1 MDKPKYSDFFGVPLA
16 DLDPDVTSVID
27 FEQER
32 QSRRFIFIPSESM
45 APLAVRQALGS
56 VLNNIYAEGYP
67 PARMTREDEELILDH
82 AHQMTNYRRYSDR
95 RFYKGTEYANIVESL
110 AQRRCAQCF
119 ATQDVPAETI
129 RVNVQPLSGA
139 AANLAV
145 YSTFLRPGDTL
156 MGMNLFQGGH
166 LTHGSEFNLSGKL
179 YKVVSYNVDRT
190 TERLDYDAIRTL
202 ALENHP
208 KIIVAGYTSYPWAP
222 DWAKFRAIADEAGA
236 LLMADIAHTA
246 GMAIAGVYPTPVG
259 YADIITFTTHKTI
272 CSTRGAVIM
281 TTDDDKAQL
290 IDAAVFPGEQGG
302 PHVNKFAA
310 LAVALGLA
318 QTGAFRKLQQDI
330 VANAQS
336 LASSLTRRGLKL
348 AYGGTDTHM
357 LLVNLR
363 SIPSRTGFPLRGE
376 MAARLLDLAGIV
388 VNKQTI
394 PGDEVTALAS
404 GIRLGTPWVTQ
415 RGLTA
420 EHLDELADI
429 IVQVVTNIQP
439 FAYMGATE
447 LPRGKIDL
455 QILEK
460 ARRDVNNLASRTLCE
475 IPAHGIGYPHFQ
487 VQPDNGA
494 TRQPLGLYAAPA
506 QASGQGDAIL
516 LDTSDNGVLQ
526 VTGWRAKPC
535 LQQVCTNN
543 IAALAPNQAQRS
555 FLLDADGTIRDDVAV
570 LRHPAD
576 RRGRDIYCI
585 VTNPANTTQVASWL
599 RGLGDGYILFDRN
612 DLFRK
617 VEGPVTVEE
626 LSEPAL
632 VDQASRCVSMTLV
645 GPGGP
650 TLLQKLGMP
659 ALDEGSMWSGA
670 LGQIPVTVARLG
682 YGVGDARCE
691 LLVRPDQAPPLWKTL
706 VEAGATPRGDELRQS
721 LRARAELPD
730 YATERPAAQQ
740 LYAGPLRS
748 WFCLTK
754 PYFVGQ
760 ASLEACRPA
769 TAKEEFVWVADENA
783 PVRRTPLYEEHRKR
797 TTKII
802 PFAGWDMPVWY
813 TSVGDE
819 HQAVRTAAG
828 LFDVA
833 HMGVLEVSGEH
844 AASFLDVV
852 ASNYARWIDP
862 GQSAYAYLFDPDGGV
877 IDDIIMYR
885 QDWDRYLLVV
895 NASNAE
901 KDLAWLRAVNSRRC
915 VIDRDNPAM
924 EVEGEA
930 VIRNLK
936 DPSSGPDQR
945 VDLALQGPK
954 SLVILQSLAD
964 DTRSRLDLAHIK
976 RTEHTR
982 VQLAGMDIIA
992 ARTGYTGEEMGF
1004 ELLVHPDHAVRLW
1017 NTLLAEGAPLGIK
1030 PCGLAARDST
1040 RIEAGLPLY
1049 GHELMGDLAIVPTE
1063 AGFPLYVKFHKP
1075 FFIGRKHCIVAEA
1088 QKKRSLIRFRVNE
1101 AGVRALRGGDPV
1113 VNKRGQFIGRV
1124 TSCTLVG
1131 SRQIGLAMVDK
1142 RYNDPGSEIGI
1153 FPGSHGDEATI
1164 KALKD
1169 LANGDKVP
1177 LSVWATV
1184 LRRFP
1189 DKAEKAGWG
1198 QQV

>member
-1 MDKPKYSDFFGVPLA
+1 MERHKYSDFYGVPLTE
-16 DLDPDVTSVID
+16 LDEDVSSIIN

-32 QSRRFIFIPSESM
+32 QSRRFILIPSESM

-67 PARMTREDEELILDH
+67 PARMSREDEELILDQG
-82 AHQMTNYRRYSDR
+82 HQMTHYRRYSDR
-95 RFYKGTEYANIVESL
+95 RFYKGTEYANIIESL
-110 AQRRCAQCF
+110 AQRRCAECF
-119 ATQDVPAETI
+119 ATKDVPASSI

-145 YSTFLRPGDTL
+145 YSTLLRPGDTL

-190 TERLDYDAIRTL
+190 TERLNYDAIRTL
-202 ALENHP
+202 ALESRP

-222 DWAKFRAIADEAGA
+222 DWAKFRAIADEVGA

-246 GMAIAGVYPTPVG
+246 GMAIAGVYPSPVG
-259 YADIITFTTHKTI
+259 FADVITFTTHKTI

-281 TTDDDKAQL
+281 TTDDDLAQT

-318 QTGAFRKLQQDI
+318 KTEAFRELQKDI
-330 VANAQS
+330 VANAQA
-336 LASSLTRRGLKL
+336 LAGSLTRRGLKL

-357 LLVNLR
+357 VLVNLR
-363 SIPSRTGFPLRGE
+363 SVASKTGFPLRGE
-376 MAARLLDLAGIV
+376 IAARLLDLVGIV

-394 PGDEVTALAS
+394 PGDDVTALAS

-429 IVQVVTNIQP
+429 IFRVATNIQP

-455 QILEK
+455 QILEQ
-460 ARRDVNNLASRTLCE
+460 ARRDVDDLASRTLCE
-475 IPAHGIGYPHFQ
+475 VPTKGLGYPHFQ
-487 VQPDNGA
+487 VQPKNPA
-494 TRQPLGLYAAPA
+494 VAQPLGLFKSLPKVRTPPDAA
-506 QASGQGDAIL
+506 L
-516 LDTSDNGVLQ
+516 LDTTDSGVLRI
-526 VTGWRAKPC
+526 TGWRAKPH
-535 LQQVCTNN
+535 LQQVSTGNV
-543 IAALAPNQAQRS
+543 AALAVGQAMRTL
-555 FLLDADGTIRDDVAV
+555 LLDADGAVLDDVAI
-570 LRHPAD
+570 LRYPAD
-576 RRGRDIYCI
+576 ERGRDSYLML
-585 VTNPANTTQVASWL
+585 TNPVNTARVTSWL

-626 LSEPAL
+626 LNGSELSDPSELRVSMSLVGQRASAVLVKVGIPAL
-632 VDQASRCVSMTLV
+632 E
-645 GPGGP
+645 PG
-650 TLLQKLGMP
+650 TV
-659 ALDEGSMWSGA
+659 WSG
-670 LGQIPVTVARLG
+670 TVQGLPITMAALG
-682 YGVGDARCE
+682 YGTGDTHYE
-691 LLVRPDQAPPLWKTL
+691 LLAHPDQAAKLWQIL
-706 VEAGATPRGDELRQS
+706 QDAGAVAQGNELRQGI
-721 LRARAELPD
+721 RAKAGLPD
-730 YATERPAAQQ
+730 YAGKRPSARE
-740 LYAGPLRS
+740 LFEGPLQS

-760 ASLEACRPA
+760 DSLKDVHPAAS
-769 TAKEEFVWVADENA
+769 KQEFTWASDEHA
-783 PVRRTPLYEEHRKR
+783 PVRRTQLYEEHRKR

-813 TSVGDE
+813 TSVGEE
-819 HQAVRTAAG
+819 HHAVRTAAG

-862 GQSAYAYLFDPDGGV
+862 GQSAYAYLFDPDGRV

-885 QDWDRYLLVV
+885 QAWDCYLLVV

-901 KDLAWLRAVNSRRC
+901 KDLAWLQAVNSGRY
-915 VIDRDNPAM
+915 VIDRDNPAIQ
-924 EVEGEA
+924 VEGQA
-930 VIRNLK
+930 TIRNLK
-936 DPSSGPDQR
+936 DPSAGADQR

-954 SLVILQSLAD
+954 SLAILQSLAAD
-964 DTRSRLDLAHIK
+964 ARTRLALSHIK

-982 VQLAGMDIIA
+982 VKLAGMDIIA

-1004 ELLVHPDHAVRLW
+1004 ELLVHPDHAVELW
-1017 NTLLAEGAPLGIK
+1017 NTLLEAGAPFGIV

-1049 GHELMGDLAIVPTE
+1049 GHELEGEMRILPTE

-1075 FFIGRKHCIVAEA
+1075 YFVGRTHCLTAEA
-1088 QKKRSLIRFRVNE
+1088 QKKRTLIRFRVDE
-1101 AGVRALRGGDPV
+1101 TGVRALRGGDPV
-1113 VNKRGQFIGRV
+1113 VNKRGQYIGRV

-1131 SRQIGLAMVDK
+1131 TRQVGLALVDK
-1142 RYNDPGSEIGI
+1142 RYNEPGAEIGV
-1153 FPGSHGDEATI
+1153 FPSSQADEGTL
-1164 KALKD
+1164 KSLKD
-1169 LANGDKVP
+1169 LTSGDKIP
-1177 LSVWATV
+1177 LSIKATI
-1184 LRRFP
+1184 LKRFP
-1189 DKAEKAGWG
+1189 DKEEKAGWR

>member
-1 MDKPKYSDFFGVPLA
+1 MERQRYNNFFGVPLT
-16 DLDPDVTSVID
+16 DLDVDVTSIINS
-27 FEQER
+27 EQER
-32 QSRRFIFIPSESM
+32 QSRRFILIPSESM

-67 PARMTREDEELILDH
+67 PARMSREDEELILDH
-82 AHQMTNYRRYSDR
+82 AHQMTHYRRYSDR
-95 RFYKGTEYANIVESL
+95 RFYKGTEYANVIESL
-110 AQRRCAQCF
+110 AQHRCAECF
-119 ATQDVPAETI
+119 ATADVPASAI

-145 YSTFLRPGDTL
+145 YSTLLKPGDTL

-179 YKVVSYNVDRT
+179 YKVVSYNVDRA
-190 TERLDYDAIRTL
+190 TERLNYDAIRTL
-202 ALENHP
+202 ALESRP

-222 DWAKFRAIADEAGA
+222 DWAKFRAIADEVDA

-259 YADIITFTTHKTI
+259 YADVITFTTHKTI

-281 TTDDDKAQL
+281 TTNDDLAQT
-290 IDAAVFPGEQGG
+290 IDAAVFPGQQGG

-318 QTGAFRKLQQDI
+318 KTEAFRQLQRDI
-330 VANAQS
+330 VANAQT
-336 LASSLTRRGLKL
+336 LASSLTKRGLKL

-357 LLVNLR
+357 VLVNLR
-363 SIPSRTGFPLRGE
+363 SIPSKTGFPLRGE
-376 MAARLLDLAGIV
+376 IAARLLDLVGIV

-394 PGDEVTALAS
+394 PGDDVTALAS

-429 IVQVVTNIQP
+429 IFRVLTNIQP

-455 QILEK
+455 DILEQ
-460 ARRDVNNLASRTLCE
+460 ARRDVDDLASRTLCE
-475 IPAHGIGYPHFQ
+475 VPAKGLGYPHFQ
-487 VQPDNGA
+487 VQPKVPSVA
-494 TRQPLGLYAAPA
+494 KPLGLFKSFPTAK
-506 QASGQGDAIL
+506 STDAIL
-516 LDTSDNGVLQ
+516 LDTTHNGVLRI
-526 VTGWRAKPC
+526 TGWRAKPH
-535 LQQVCTNN
+535 LQQVSTGN
-543 IAALAPNQAQRS
+543 IAALAVGQGMRTL
-555 FLLDADGTIRDDVAV
+555 LLDADGTLLDDVAI
-570 LRHPAD
+570 LRQPSD
-576 RRGRDIYCI
+576 DRGRDVYWML
-585 VTNPANTTQVASWL
+585 TNPVNTAQVTSWL

-626 LSEPAL
+626 LSGTVLPNPEQKRVSLAL
-632 VDQASRCVSMTLV
+632 FGARATAILV
-645 GPGGP
+645 R
-650 TLLQKLGMP
+650 LGMP
-659 ALDEGSMWSGA
+659 ALKSGSVWSGTLQGPMVTVA
-670 LGQIPVTVARLG
+670 ALGYGADDTRYELLVHPDQAAQLGQIL
-682 YGVGDARCE
+682 
-691 LLVRPDQAPPLWKTL
+691 QQ
-706 VEAGATPRGDELRQS
+706 AGAVPQGDQVRQT
-721 LRARAELPD
+721 ARAKAGLPD
-730 YATERPAAQQ
+730 YDSNRPSAQE
-740 LYAGPLRS
+740 LYASSLQP

-760 ASLEACRPA
+760 NCLQAAHPA
-769 TAKEEFVWVADENA
+769 TAKQEFSWSADEHA

-813 TSVGDE
+813 TSVGEE
-819 HQAVRTAAG
+819 HHAVRTAAG

-862 GQSAYAYLFDPDGGV
+862 GQSAYAYLFDPDGRV

-885 QDWDRYLLVV
+885 QSWDSYLLVV

-901 KDLAWLRAVNSRRC
+901 KDLAWLQAVNSGRYL
-915 VIDRDNPAM
+915 IDRENPALQ
-924 EVEGEA
+924 VEGQA
-930 VIRNLK
+930 TIRNLK
-936 DPSSGPDQR
+936 DPSCGPDQR

-954 SLVILQSLAD
+954 SLAILQSLAAD
-964 DTRSRLDLAHIK
+964 ARTRLALSHIK

-982 VQLAGMDIIA
+982 VKLAGMDLIA
-992 ARTGYTGEEMGF
+992 TRTGYTGEELGF
-1004 ELLVHPDHAVRLW
+1004 ELLVHPDRAVELW
-1017 NTLLAEGAPLGIK
+1017 NMLLEAGSSYGIM

-1049 GHELMGDLAIVPTE
+1049 GHELEGDMHILPTE

-1075 FFIGRKHCIVAEA
+1075 YFIGRKHCLTAEA
-1088 QKKRSLIRFRVNE
+1088 QKKRALIRFRVDE
-1101 AGVRALRGGDPV
+1101 SGVKALRGGDPI
-1113 VNKRGQFIGRV
+1113 VNKRGQYIGRV

-1131 SRQIGLAMVDK
+1131 TRQVGLALVDK
-1142 RYNDPGSEIGI
+1142 RYNEPGAEIGVY
-1153 FPGSHGDEATI
+1153 PSSQTDEGTL
-1164 KALKD
+1164 KSLKD
-1169 LANGDKVP
+1169 LASGDKVP
-1177 LSVWATV
+1177 ISIKATV
-1184 LRRFP
+1184 LKRFP
-1189 DKAEKAGWG
+1189 DKVEKAGWG